1 MIQRDPQMAFH
12 VIGKS
17 VKRLDASDK
26 VTGRT
31 KYGCDIYL
39 PGMLHARVLRS
50 PHPHARILAIDTSK
64 AERLPGVRA
73 VLTGR
78 HTPMI
83 KFGMMIKDETIMA
96 VDKVRHVG
104 EEVVAVVAID
114 EDTAEEALELIRL
127 EYEPLP
133 AVFDVEEAIREGA
146 PLVHE
151 NALGNIAYQYK
162 AVRGDVDQGWKEA
175 KVVVEG
181 TFRTP
186 SSHQGYMEPLNAVAT
201 YENGRVTIWAPS
213 QSPFRDREWASDAL
227 GLSYDR
233 VRFIQT
239 FVGGGFGGKHGQR
252 VPTLCAFLATQVD
265 RPVRLCHSRDEEF
278 FAGRPREGTVISMRL
293 GFREDGLLIAKHTKV
308 LCDNGAY
315 TCFGPRILDTVTRR
329 CDNLYRQKNLVNEA
343 MLIYTNKAAT
353 GAFRGFGNPEGT
365 FALESLMDEG
375 AEKLG
380 IDPLELRLK
389 NATRAGD
396 VTVHGWK
403 PLSCALSQCFEVA
416 AGRIGWKEKRGRKR
430 AEQDQENLR
439 RGVGMAGLIHVCGR
453 RQSPK
458 FYGSHAIITV
468 DGTGSVTL
476 LTGETD
482 LGQGSNTTLAQLAA
496 EELGV
501 PFDCIRVVPSVDTD
515 TSPLSFGTFSDRV
528 THIGGNAV
536 CLAAADAKRQ
546 LLEVAAEM
554 LEASS
559 QDLELQ
565 GGKVTVK
572 GVAAKAIPF
581 VEVACY
587 AAERRNG
594 SAIVGRGS
602 YDPMSEFPDPK
613 TLTGNISDA
622 YAFGAQAFEVEVN
635 TETGEVRV
643 LKAVSVHDVG
653 RLINPMAAT
662 SQIEGA
668 LGQGLGFA
676 LLEELV
682 YKDGRVLNPALLPYG
697 MVRSTAMPPVE
708 AHFIETNDPTGPFGA
723 KGLAEPAIVPT
734 APAIAS
740 AIFDAVGVHPRE
752 LPMTRANILRLLAN
766 RGSAKSSI
774 SKPKN

>member
-1 MIQRDPQMAFH
+1 MKQTDQQMTFH
-12 VIGKS
+12 VLGKP
-17 VKRLDASDK
+17 VKRLDAFDK

-31 KYGCDIYL
+31 KFGGDLYP

-50 PHPHARILAIDTSK
+50 PHPHAHIHYIDTSK
-64 AERLPGVRA
+64 AERLLGVRA

-83 KFGMMIKDETIMA
+83 KFGMMIKDEYIMA
-96 VDKVRHVG
+96 VDKVRFVG

-114 EDTAEEALELIRL
+114 EDTAEEALELIRV

-133 AVFDVEEAIREGA
+133 AVLDVEEAIREGA

-151 NALGNIAYQYK
+151 NAPGNIAYQYK
-162 AVRGDVDQGWKEA
+162 ATRGDPDQGWGEA

-186 SSHQGYMEPLNAVAT
+186 SSHQGYMETLNAVAS

-213 QSPFRDREWASDAL
+213 QSPFRDRDFAGDAL

-252 VPTLCAFLATQVD
+252 VPALCAFLATQVD

-278 FAGRPREGTVISMRL
+278 FAGRPRESTVITMRL
-293 GFREDGLLIAKHTKV
+293 GFREDGLLVAKHAKV

-315 TCFGPRILDTVTRR
+315 TCFSPRILDTVTRR
-329 CDNLYRQKNLVNEA
+329 CDNLYRQKNLLNEA
-343 MLIYTNKAAT
+343 KLIYTNKSAT

-380 IDPLELRLK
+380 MDPLEVRLK

-403 PLSCALSQCFEVA
+403 PQSCALSECFEKA
-416 AGRIGWKEKRGRKR
+416 TDRIGWKDKRGRKKTGR
-430 AEQDQENLR
+430 DQGKLR
-439 RGVGMAGLIHVCGR
+439 RGVGIAGLIHVCGR

-458 FYGSHAIITV
+458 FYGSNAIITV

-482 LGQGSNTTLAQLAA
+482 VGQGCGTTLAQLAA
-496 EELGV
+496 EEIGV
-501 PFDCIRVVPSVDTD
+501 PFDRMRVVPNVDTD
-515 TSPLSFGTFSDRV
+515 TSPLGFGTFSDRV
-528 THIGGNAV
+528 THVGGNAV
-536 CLAAADAKRQ
+536 VLAAADAKRQ
-546 LLEVAAEM
+546 VLEVAAEM
-554 LEASS
+554 LDSS
-559 QDLELQ
+559 LESLEIYA
-565 GGKVTVK
+565 GLVRVK
-572 GVAAKAIPF
+572 GAPTRAVSF
-581 VEVACY
+581 QEVARY
-587 AAERRNG
+587 AAESRDRK
-594 SAIVGRGS
+594 AIVGRGT
-602 YDPMSEFPDPK
+602 YDPPSEFPDPK
-613 TLTGNISDA
+613 TMAGNISDA

-635 TETGEVRV
+635 TETGEVKI
-643 LKAVSVHDVG
+643 LKVVSVHDVG
-653 RLINPMAAT
+653 RLINPMAAA

-697 MVRSTAMPPVE
+697 VVRSTGMPPLEV
-708 AHFIETNDPTGPFGA
+708 HFIESIDPTGPFGA

-740 AIFDAVGVHPRE
+740 AIFDAVGVRPRE

-766 RGSAKSSI
+766 RESTKS
-774 SKPKN
+774 